1 MHRKRRRKNHQRREM
16 SIPPEN
22 RAGVEEEDAGRFV
35 GRMVVSFTGGP
46 EKKDATL
53 TLHNFN
59 RKKNKGREGE
69 ENGQSEK
76 ALSVVRQN
84 GFRAPP
90 LHR

>member
-1 MHRKRRRKNHQRREM
+1 MHRKRRRKNHRRREM
-16 SIPPEN
+16 STLPEN
-22 RAGVEEEDAGRFV
+22 RADEEEEEDAGRFV

-59 RKKNKGREGE
+59 GKKNKGR

-76 ALSVVRQN
+76 ALSVVRRN
-84 GFRAPP
+84 GFRAPL